1 MKGIE
6 NEFLNALEM
15 WDDLIKFC
23 REQEDEL
30 RMAPM
35 PDEFS
40 TDECWAKT
48 LGIVEGRMGIYRIR
62 KYVETLREAEFK
74 KDGGS
79 EEGMEA

>member
-23 REQEDEL
+23 REQEDNL
-30 RMAPM
+30 RMMKIPREFGA
-35 PDEFS
+35 DE
-40 TDECWAKT
+40 TWAQT
-48 LGIVEGRMGIYRIR
+48 LGMIEGRMGIYRIR
-62 KYVETLREAEFK
+62 KYVEALKEAEFK